1 MTVGRKLQR
10 GRQQTMTWGRLGC
23 FRGLVGESIF
33 EEVTLSRNREE
44 VRDSDLSTWG
54 KGILGRGGGES
65 KGPESDELDL
75 FGEW

>member
-1 MTVGRKLQR
+1 
-10 GRQQTMTWGRLGC
+10 MTWGRLGC

-54 KGILGRGGGES
+54 KGILGRGGGEN